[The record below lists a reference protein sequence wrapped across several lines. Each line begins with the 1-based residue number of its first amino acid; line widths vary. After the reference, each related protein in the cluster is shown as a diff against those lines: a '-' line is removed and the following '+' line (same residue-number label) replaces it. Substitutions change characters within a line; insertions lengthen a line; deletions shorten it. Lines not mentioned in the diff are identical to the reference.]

1 MDGRLR
7 AIASLDDQKTRVE
20 QYKAFLSEA
29 IGCGNEHACNSFL
42 EHMVS
47 DDVPLVISRQ
57 LLTQFSTDVTKLES
71 SVHKIVAAYALEQ
84 IQPRVVSFEEQVT
97 TIRESL
103 ANVYEGGEEWSKAA
117 QILGG
122 IDLDSGNRILDAE
135 YKLGKCVKIARLYL
149 EDDDAVKAEAYI
161 KRASFLLPKDK
172 NESSDDGKVLSLQYK
187 VCYARI
193 LVRLLETLLA
203 ELQGDAVLGVHG
215 TVTNVMDAK
224 RRFLEAALRYY
235 ELSQHENVEI
245 AGQKVDEEELTQALT
260 ASITCSILAAA
271 GPQRSRVLATLY
283 KDERCASLP
292 VFAILEKCLIS
303 TSYELRSEHFSR
315 LPLTVGDANMRI
327 LSQVY
332 LERILRQA
340 EVDAFSET
348 LQPHQIAT
356 LADGSTVLD
365 RAVTEHNLLSASK
378 LYKNISFMEL
388 GSLLGIDATKAEKV
402 AARMIA
408 EERMHGSIDQFRR
421 VQVGA
426 TSASFGSMHVFASLY
441 RHWHLGG
448 HLGWLTGRRDD
459 SFRERRGR
467 DGSVGHADPKPLHV
481 RQQCPRPNGK
491 EAGYQ

>member
-1 MDGRLR
+1 
-7 AIASLDDQKTRVE
+7 
-20 QYKAFLSEA
+20 
-29 IGCGNEHACNSFL
+29 
-42 EHMVS
+42 MVS

-271 GPQRSRVLATLY
+271 GPQRSRVLAT
-283 KDERCASLP
+283 
-292 VFAILEKCLIS
+292 
-303 TSYELRSEHFSR
+303 
-315 LPLTVGDANMRI
+315 
-327 LSQVY
+327 
-332 LERILRQA
+332 
-340 EVDAFSET
+340 
-348 LQPHQIAT
+348 
-356 LADGSTVLD
+356 
-365 RAVTEHNLLSASK
+365 
-378 LYKNISFMEL
+378 
-388 GSLLGIDATKAEKV
+388 
-402 AARMIA
+402 
-408 EERMHGSIDQFRR
+408 
-421 VQVGA
+421 
-426 TSASFGSMHVFASLY
+426 
-441 RHWHLGG
+441 
-448 HLGWLTGRRDD
+448 
-459 SFRERRGR
+459 
-467 DGSVGHADPKPLHV
+467 
-481 RQQCPRPNGK
+481 
-491 EAGYQ
+491 